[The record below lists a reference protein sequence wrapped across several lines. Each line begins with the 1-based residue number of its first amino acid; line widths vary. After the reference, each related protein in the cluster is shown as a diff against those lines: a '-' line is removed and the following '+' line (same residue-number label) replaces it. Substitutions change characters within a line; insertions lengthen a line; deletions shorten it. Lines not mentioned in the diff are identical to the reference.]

1 MLDIVG
7 AGNVEGVE
15 WRNKYNQ
22 ICTNLKGSEIFSGK
36 NKGSEIEKQKF
47 KGSEKMACLKKNAP
61 DGYTPLKMSAP

>member
-7 AGNVEGVE
+7 AGNVEDVE

-47 KGSEKMACLKKNAP
+47 KGSEKNGMSEKKMLRAAIP
-61 DGYTPLKMSAP
+61 R